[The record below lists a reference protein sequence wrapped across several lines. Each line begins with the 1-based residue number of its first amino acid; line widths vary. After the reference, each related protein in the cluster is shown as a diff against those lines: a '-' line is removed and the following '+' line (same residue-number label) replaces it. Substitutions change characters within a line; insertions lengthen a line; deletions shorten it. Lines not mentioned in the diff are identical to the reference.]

1 MSAGPIEAVLFDYGY
16 TLIYFD
22 EDPHAQ
28 LVDAYQAVNR
38 LLSRT
43 LAREVP
49 DARTLIERV
58 SKAVDAEIQA
68 DYDSGRPEEVEI
80 ATVYDGCLRRL
91 GLELTPV
98 VIQEV
103 MEIEQEGWLR
113 SIRLGPNVR
122 PVLDKLK
129 AGGLRL
135 GIVSNA
141 AYRPDLM
148 RRQLEHLGL
157 LGYFDAATFSSEVGM
172 RKPHRAIYE
181 DALAKLAVE
190 PQAAIFVGDRL
201 REDVEGPRRL
211 GMRTVLLRELRR
223 DEATQGSPDFVIDR
237 LTELIPIVER
247 LQAGNERPPTYN

>member
-1 MSAGPIEAVLFDYGY
+1 MTGQPIEAVLFDYGY

-22 EDPHAQ
+22 EDPHAH
-28 LVDAYQAVNR
+28 LVEAYQAVNR

-58 SKAVDAEIQA
+58 SRAVDAEIQA

-91 GLELTPV
+91 GLELSPA

-113 SIRLGPNVR
+113 SIRLGPHVK
-122 PVLDKLK
+122 PVLDRLK
-129 AGGLRL
+129 AGGIRL

-157 LGYFDAATFSSEVGM
+157 LSLFDAVTFSSEVGL
-172 RKPHRAIYE
+172 RKPHPAIYE
-181 DALAKLAVE
+181 DALAKLGVE
-190 PQAAIFVGDRL
+190 PQAAVFVGDRL

-211 GMRTVLLRELRR
+211 GMRTVLLREWRR
-223 DEATQGSPDFVIDR
+223 DDANRPPADFTIDR

-247 LQAGNERPPTYN
+247 LQAETEPRPTYN